1 MRLSFIL
8 LAVMGTLTG
17 CQTFPPGA
25 ERGPSGTMAYEVP
38 ITASHPGTKIYA
50 DGQLVGEAPVTL
62 KIFADTDGTFH
73 NFGSDQYVLQAVPA
87 ETNLHTQ
94 IRVFYTGGMF
104 IQEDKIPPSV
114 HFDMN
119 RPPPVHLPVPGP
131 SYYYAPPAPYYYGY
145 GWPYYYG
152 PRYYYHGAYGHGHY
166 YHNHGHHH
174 HGGGLRVR

>member
-8 LAVMGTLTG
+8 LGAAGALTG

-25 ERGPSGTMAYEVP
+25 ERGPSGTMAYQVP

-62 KIFADTDGTFH
+62 KVYGDTDGTFH

-94 IRVFYTGGMF
+94 IRVFHTGGLFMP
-104 IQEDKIPPSV
+104 EDKIPAGV
-114 HFDMN
+114 QFDMN
-119 RPPPVHLPVPGP
+119 RPSPVYVRGPGP
-131 SYYYAPPAPYYYGY
+131 SYYYPPPYYY

-152 PRYYYHGAYGHGHY
+152 PRYYFYGSYSHGYHHHY
-166 YHNHGHHH
+166 HHGHHH
-174 HGGGLRVR
+174 HSGGLRVR